1 MKRQNVTSRKL
12 NREDDI
18 DVLDR
23 KIIHALIVDS
33 RRHFLELAKEF
44 KVSNA
49 TVHSRYRKLCDM
61 GVIEGTHARVNLK
74 ALGFNLIAFIGIQ
87 VVQAGQHEV
96 VVAAVQ
102 KMPEVIETHYTT
114 GRYSLL
120 TKVIARDMDDLYG
133 FLTKKIQKIPSVA
146 STETF
151 MVLNSFIDRE
161 YDAVKLVRRPVS

>member
-1 MKRQNVTSRKL
+1 MKRQ
-12 NREDDI
+12 I
-18 DVLDR
+18 DKNKQTLSPEMFDSLDR
-23 KIIHALIVDS
+23 KLIHALIVDS
-33 RRHFLELAKEF
+33 RRPFLELAKEF

-49 TVHSRYRKLCDM
+49 TIHGRYRKLCEV

-74 ALGFNLIAFIGIQ
+74 ALGFDMVAFIGIQ
-87 VVQAGQHEV
+87 VVQAGQHELV
-96 VVAAVQ
+96 VQAIK

-120 TKVIARDMDDLYG
+120 TKVVARDMAGLYE
-133 FLTKKIQKIPSVA
+133 FLTSKIQKIPSVA

-161 YDAVKLVRRPVS
+161 YDAVKLTRPVK